1 MLLEG
6 RVSVEILLVG
16 GWTSV
21 TIFLVFFAPLREVA
35 DGAATAL
42 EAAANGSSPVVEAA
56 DAALV
61 RLVVRRGRVGTTG
74 RAREVSVLMFSRD
87 EVAETSLGDFDG
99 LPVLA
104 AAVEVDGPLTTTK
117 DAAGAP

>member
-1 MLLEG
+1 M
-6 RVSVEILLVG
+6 
-16 GWTSV
+16 
-21 TIFLVFFAPLREVA
+21 TIFLVFFAPLREVT
-35 DGAATAL
+35 DGAAAAL
-42 EAAANGSSPVVEAA
+42 EATASGSSPVVEAA

-74 RAREVSVLMFSRD
+74 RAREVLLLMFSRD

-104 AAVEVDGPLTTTK
+104 ATIEVDGLLTTTK